1 MTLDTHQNRP
11 LGRFWRVAPVVV
23 VLVVGL
29 ASAALD
35 AYLRTD
41 AGRPLLEGEVLPETP
56 ALLVTLLVLVQAAAL
71 WVRDRLPVAVLLVV
85 TAADLVLLVL
95 TEGTLS
101 VGSIAVIIAAYTVSR
116 RGTGRSAY
124 LWVGATALASVAVE
138 WITVQSSPDIPA
150 GWELP
155 FAAIRA
161 ALVYLV
167 PALIAE
173 VVASR
178 ARSLLALQDRA
189 EAAERERDRRA
200 REAVQQERALM
211 ARELHDIAAHHLSG
225 IIIGAQAAGTLIASE
240 PDRAREYIRTVA
252 RDAQLTLAN
261 LRQTVGLLRSD
272 DAAELAPAPS
282 IAQIPQLLAELRDTG
297 MTITEEWVGDVVPLG
312 PVAES
317 AAYRMV
323 QESLA
328 NARQHAPGASCA
340 VRVETTSSGIILTVT
355 NYKPVTPGQPA
366 DQGGHGLLGMRERAT
381 LTGAHLTVGPTP
393 EGGWRNEL
401 TLPLPDVAP
410 DSVIPTASNS
420 TPADHNRSNN
430 PDGTSAE

>member
-11 LGRFWRVAPVVV
+11 LGRFWRAAPVVV

-240 PDRAREYIRTVA
+240 PDRA
-252 RDAQLTLAN
+252 
-261 LRQTVGLLRSD
+261 
-272 DAAELAPAPS
+272 
-282 IAQIPQLLAELRDTG
+282 
-297 MTITEEWVGDVVPLG
+297 DVLG
-312 PVAES
+312 
-317 AAYRMV
+317 
-323 QESLA
+323 
-328 NARQHAPGASCA
+328 
-340 VRVETTSSGIILTVT
+340 
-355 NYKPVTPGQPA
+355 
-366 DQGGHGLLGMRERAT
+366 
-381 LTGAHLTVGPTP
+381 
-393 EGGWRNEL
+393 
-401 TLPLPDVAP
+401 
-410 DSVIPTASNS
+410 
-420 TPADHNRSNN
+420 
-430 PDGTSAE
+430 

>member
-328 NARQHAPGASCA
+328 NARQHAPGANCA
-340 VRVETTSSGIILTVT
+340 VRVETTAAGIILTVT
-355 NYKPVTPGQPA
+355 NHKPVTPGQPA

-381 LTGAHLTVGPTP
+381 LTGAHLAVGPTP